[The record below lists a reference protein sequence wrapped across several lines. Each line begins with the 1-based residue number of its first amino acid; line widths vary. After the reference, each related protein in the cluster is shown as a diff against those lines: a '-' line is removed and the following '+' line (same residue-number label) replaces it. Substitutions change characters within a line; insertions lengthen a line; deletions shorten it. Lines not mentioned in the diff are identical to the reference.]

1 MINIKGNIDHIRVY
15 YYSNEHLFRNE
26 LIKLGSYEFYDKYLC
41 NLTPREYLDFLQFL
55 IDDINERTTIIPD
68 ETTSLISYMLGKEIL
83 TKQEDNSFAISENIF
98 TENYQDLTKKFI
110 TLNNIHTAKREKNII
125 ESKIH
130 NKKVLNKTKKRL

>member
-1 MINIKGNIDHIRVY
+1 MIDIKGNIDHIRVY
-15 YYSNEHLFRNE
+15 YYSNEHLFRSE

-41 NLTPREYLDFLQFL
+41 NLTPREYLL
-55 IDDINERTTIIPD
+55 IDDIIERTTIIPD
-68 ETTSLISYMLGKEIL
+68 EITSLISYMLDKEIL

-98 TENYQDLTKKFI
+98 TENYQDLTKKSI

-130 NKKVLNKTKKRL
+130 NKKALNKTKKRL

>member
-1 MINIKGNIDHIRVY
+1 
-15 YYSNEHLFRNE
+15 
-26 LIKLGSYEFYDKYLC
+26 
-41 NLTPREYLDFLQFL
+41 
-55 IDDINERTTIIPD
+55 DDISERKTIIPD

-110 TLNNIHTAKREKNII
+110 TLNNTHTAKREKKII

-130 NKKVLNKTKKRL
+130 NRKVLNKIKKRL

>member
-1 MINIKGNIDHIRVY
+1 MINIKENIDHIRVY
-15 YYSNEHLFRNE
+15 YYSNEHLFKSE

-41 NLTPREYLDFLQFL
+41 NLTPREYLDFSQLL
-55 IDDINERTTIIPD
+55 IDDIRERKTIIPD

-83 TKQEDNSFAISENIF
+83 TKQEDNSFAISELF

-130 NKKVLNKTKKRL
+130 KKKVLNKTKKRL